1 MTSHNNAWAD
11 FNDAPEQG
19 GYDLIPAKTLAKV
32 RLTLR
37 PGGYDDT
44 ARGWTGGLATRSPTT
59 GSVYL
64 YCEFVVLEGPF
75 AKRKVWSMI
84 GLYSPKGP
92 EWGNIG
98 RSFLRAILNS
108 ARGIHP
114 TDDSPTAQNGRRIRS
129 FGDLDGL
136 VFLARIDVE
145 KDVKQGDKNVIKQA
159 IQPDHKEYAALMG
172 GVARVQASVAAP
184 VSATPVASAPTAA
197 TAPAAASP
205 LTRPTWAQ

>member
-37 PGGYDDT
+37 PGGYDEPQ
-44 ARGWTGGLATRSPTT
+44 RGWTGGLATRSATT

-129 FGDLDGL
+129 FADLDGL
-136 VFLARIDVE
+136 VFAARIDVE
-145 KDVKQGDKNVIKQA
+145 KDAKQGDKNVIKQA

-172 GVARVQASVAAP
+172 GVARAASVTAP
-184 VSATPVASAPTAA
+184 VSTAPVASAPAAA
-197 TAPAAASP
+197 TTPAAASP
-205 LTRPTWAQ
+205 LARPTWAQ

>member
-19 GYDLIPAKTLAKV
+19 GYDLMPAKTLAKV
-32 RLTLR
+32 RVTTR
-37 PGGYDDT
+37 PGGYDDP

-59 GSVYL
+59 GAVYL
-64 YCEFVVLEGPF
+64 YCEFVVLEGPY

-84 GLYSPKGP
+84 GLHSPKGP
-92 EWGNIG
+92 EWGNMG

-114 TDDSPTAQNGRRIRS
+114 TDDSPTAQAARRIRG
-129 FGDLDGL
+129 FADLDGL

-145 KDVKQGDKNVIKQA
+145 KDAKQGDKNVIKQA
-159 IQPDHKEYAALMG
+159 IQPDHKDYAALMG
-172 GVARVQASVAAP
+172 GTRAPATFVAP
-184 VSATPVASAPTAA
+184 ATTAPVASAPVPA
-197 TAPAAASP
+197 TTPAAASP

>member
-11 FNDAPEQG
+11 FNDAPEQSG
-19 GYDLIPAKTLAKV
+19 FDLIPAKTLGKV

-37 PGGYDDT
+37 PGGYNDPQ
-44 ARGWTGGLATRSPTT
+44 RGWTGGLATQSATT

-64 YCEFVVLEGPF
+64 YCEFVVLEGPY

-84 GLYSPKGP
+84 GLHSPKGP

-114 TDDSPTAQNGRRIRS
+114 TDDSPTAQAGRRIRS
-129 FGDLDGL
+129 FADLDGL
-136 VFLARIDVE
+136 VFAARIDVE
-145 KDVKQGDKNVIKQA
+145 KDAKQGDKNVIKQA
-159 IQPDHKEYAALMG
+159 IQPDHKDYAAVMG
-172 GVARVQASVAAP
+172 GAARNTPAPPAPSAS
-184 VSATPVASAPTAA
+184 STPSSAPA
-197 TAPAAASP
+197 TASP
-205 LTRPTWAQ
+205 LARPTWAQ

>member
-19 GYDLIPAKTLAKV
+19 GYDPIPARTLAKV

-37 PGGYDDT
+37 PGGYDDPQ
-44 ARGWTGGLATRSPTT
+44 RGWTGGLATRSATT

-75 AKRKVWSMI
+75 ARRKVWSMI

-114 TDDSPTAQNGRRIRS
+114 TDDSPTAQAGRRIRS
-129 FGDLDGL
+129 FADLDGL
-136 VFLARIDVE
+136 VFAARIDVE
-145 KDVKQGDKNVIKQA
+145 KDAKQGDRNVIKQA
-159 IQPDHKEYAALMG
+159 IQPDHKEYATVMG
-172 GVARVQASVAAP
+172 GAAR
-184 VSATPVASAPTAA
+184 APTAA
-197 TAPAAASP
+197 PVPGGGNAPPAAPAATAASP